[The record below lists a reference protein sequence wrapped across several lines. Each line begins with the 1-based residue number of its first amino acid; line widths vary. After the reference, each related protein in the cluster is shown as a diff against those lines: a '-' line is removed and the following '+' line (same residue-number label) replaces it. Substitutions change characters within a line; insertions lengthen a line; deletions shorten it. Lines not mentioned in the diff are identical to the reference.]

1 MLQYSHP
8 LIPLLKRFRV
18 AHKFGAAEQK
28 AFQEQLAKLEA
39 GKLLFEEFELIKNQE
54 SLLPL
59 QYREQV
65 VFIVTNLA
73 KQSEKIKPTKGEK

>member
-1 MLQYSHP
+1 MQQYSHP

-39 GKLLFEEFELIKNQE
+39 GKLLFDEFELIKNQE

-73 KQSEKIKPTKGEK
+73 KESNEVKPTEGEK